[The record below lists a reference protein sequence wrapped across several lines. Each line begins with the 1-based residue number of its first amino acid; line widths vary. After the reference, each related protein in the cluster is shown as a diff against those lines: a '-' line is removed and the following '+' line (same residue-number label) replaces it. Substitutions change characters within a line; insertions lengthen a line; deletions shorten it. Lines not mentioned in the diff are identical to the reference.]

1 MEDRIPQQAKELN
14 HKRAKRRTWHKVLAA
29 AACVVVFCT
38 TYALILPAITLEQT
52 AYCGYEEHTHGE
64 ACYTRTLICG
74 QEEDAQPH
82 QHTDAC
88 YQTEDVLIC
97 PLPEGGHVHD
107 ETCYDEQGELTC
119 QQEEGHIHTAECYQ
133 AQPALVCGM
142 EETSAAHVHTDVCY
156 EELLTCELPEHQ
168 HTLSCYSDPEADIET
183 ADIWE
188 RSISAV
194 ERSDTWAEDVIAIA
208 QSQLGCRESEKN
220 YIVTET
226 GAQKGIT
233 RYGQWYGDAYG
244 DWCAMFVSFCLNYGG
259 VPEEAVPHESSCPR
273 WQTALT
279 EQKLFRDAA
288 QQTPQAGDIVFFDL
302 DADGEADH
310 VGLVESLEDAARLVG
325 EEEEAYQILHTIEGN
340 NGDSVQRHTYDLS
353 DDETVLGYVPL
364 ELAEHSLYQCGLLS
378 HRHGKDCT
386 GADGTVTCQK
396 KEHVHDDSCLTPRSG
411 DLTYEDDQII
421 MRLHVEG
428 ENVLPE
434 DTRMEVTTV
443 DAGDK
448 DYQPFADY
456 TDGKSVSA
464 DNQEEEAAAYAA
476 DTRSAADDTARMI
489 VRGVTLL
496 SGGQVLDTTGY
507 TLTAEVEV
515 KPAVIE
521 PMLAE
526 LAAVEDAAPEAELGV
541 VFTVLRQTD
550 EQQVEAV
557 DSVLMQTEDAV
568 PTLTVPVSNGVV
580 ALEVGTP
587 NPNYTVQYYA
597 YIPRFAESGEHSL
610 KVIDTSGGNLPT
622 NGTPPA
628 TKDIFVKETG
638 KTTADAEKYQQN
650 NGKVS
655 NLYAVDTVEQ
665 LTQMYSDNHFE
676 YVKAPNTS
684 YVNKLIDNDSYK
696 LTSVWVLKSG
706 KSADS
711 IDPADWT
718 AYDPQDVHFTN
729 RQEIAQSNVINI
741 VNGTVIRLIYNT
753 SSESFATKTTFYD
766 YDITSSTDNGVSQV
780 GVAGINSKS
789 NYRDSSRKKADG
801 TAERSWKNTDVGN
814 DVLAFGNANCGTGM
828 GHFEFSNGYLNAFNK
843 RNPEANGCT
852 FGLVTSL
859 NTDGT
864 IQYNEWLSTP
874 CLFNEGAATGKNA
887 YTGNLTF
894 NRVGDTYTLTSA
906 TLNHDE
912 TQTTI
917 GGLEN
922 FFNPSPND
930 STIYDGTENGIN
942 ESAKFIATNNF
953 WPMDAVTNKDP
964 HFGQYVGIENF
975 EGSDT
980 THPIK
985 YRPNATNAVGDWAK
999 TISYFPISDDGKNH
1013 NCFFG
1018 MHFALEFTLTE
1029 DYVGPLEY
1037 LFYGDDDMWV
1047 FLDDR
1052 LVCDIGGVHSS
1063 VGEYVNLWD
1072 YIDREKLQ
1080 WDEKGEKEFT
1090 LTFFYTERGASG
1102 STCYMNFTLPSVSG
1116 INLEQKTGE
1125 LKVEKHLVGETDPNK
1140 EFNFSI
1146 RFYDVN
1152 GNEILDDYA
1161 YNRYDADGNPI
1172 GDTNLV
1178 VHTGSNF
1185 TLCDG
1190 EYIIIRCLPFGL
1202 RYTVTETTSDGYTV
1216 SSTVNGIL
1224 QTGADSNTAQ
1234 GTIIRQESNTVLF
1247 TNTVGKV
1254 GLKLQ
1259 KLDTNGTPLAGATFQ
1274 LKSGEKAVEFI
1285 KQADGSY
1292 AATTQNKDTI
1302 DTSKL
1307 YYIALASNP
1316 DYVVGQEQPGTDPYK
1331 AQLQEKVNGALYQ
1344 QYAVYKQ
1351 DDGSYSFKLQSDN
1364 RWLDL
1369 DNGTLGKG
1377 TVIHFWQNS
1386 NSADANDCQ
1395 KWYLTPDENGY
1406 CFQPRKA
1413 VIAGKEFAMDLSG
1426 GDPTKSDVIQLW
1438 EKNGTDAQ
1446 RWLLVPVETDV
1457 SPGETTTDLEVD
1469 GSGILRLSELMP
1481 GSYTL
1486 TETKPPADHKIL
1498 DREISLTVDKDGNV
1512 RLADNQSDLVEVDSS
1527 GIVLKV
1533 RNRPVDK
1540 TLTLKK
1546 EVSGSSTT
1554 QKFQFTVSYERAG
1567 LASGKQTVT
1576 LGNGE
1581 NTTIDIPRGA
1591 TVTITEAAYD
1601 GFTVSF
1607 DGSMTLTPNGD
1618 GSVTFTMTDNVTITA
1633 TNTAGYALPET
1644 GGSGAALYLVLGLL
1658 LMGGSVLA
1666 LGLRRRREAG
1676 CRPRA

>member
-82 QHTDAC
+82 QHTEAC

-107 ETCYDEQGELTC
+107 ETCYDEQGELIC

-142 EETSAAHVHTDVCY
+142 EETSATHVHTDVCY

-168 HTLSCYSDPEADIET
+168 HTLTCYSDPEADIET

-220 YIVTET
+220 YIITET

-310 VGLVESLEDAARLVG
+310 VGLVESLEDATRLVG

-340 NGDSVQRHTYDLS
+340 NGDSVQRHTYDLP

-378 HRHGKDCT
+378 HRHGGDCT

-434 DTRMEVTTV
+434 DTRMEVITV

-464 DNQEEEAAAYAA
+464 DSQEEDAAAYAA
-476 DTRSAADDTARMI
+476 DTQSAEDTARMI

-557 DSVLMQTEDAV
+557 DSVLMQAEDAV

-580 ALEVGTP
+580 AVQAGVG
-587 NPNYTVQYYA
+587 NPDYTVQYYA
-597 YIPRFAESGEHSL
+597 YIPRFVTSGDGYYTL
-610 KVIDTSGGNLPT
+610 DVIDTSGRKLPT
-622 NGTPPA
+622 NGAELTKKLLYLEKTNELTP
-628 TKDIFVKETG
+628 VGE
-638 KTTADAEKYQQN
+638 N
-650 NGKVS
+650 NGQQT
-655 NLYAVDTVEQ
+655 NLYRVATENT
-665 LTQMYSDNHFE
+665 LTEMYSSGE
-676 YVKAPNTS
+676 YQYVKAPNPS
-684 YVNKLIDNDSYK
+684 YVNKLIDNPNYTLK
-696 LTSVWVLKSG
+696 EVWVLKDSVNSENATSTDEKYWDVYG
-706 KSADS
+706 AD
-711 IDPADWT
+711 I
-718 AYDPQDVHFTN
+718 HFTN
-729 RQEIAQSNVINI
+729 RADAAGKDNVIYIADNA
-741 VNGTVIRLIYNT
+741 VIRLVYDV
-753 SSESFATKTTFYD
+753 SSDDFATPANFYD
-766 YDITSSTDNGVSQV
+766 YDITNGEKVTIGGESRYCTDGR
-780 GVAGINSKS
+780 GINQSG
-789 NYRDSSRKKADG
+789 NYTTSANGQRNWNG
-801 TAERSWKNTDVGN
+801 TTDVF
-814 DVLAFGNANCGTGM
+814 AFGNANCGTGM
-828 GHFEFSNGYLNAFNK
+828 ANYKFDTNYYLNKYSTPGNTAQY
-843 RNPEANGCT
+843 GCT
-852 FGLVTSL
+852 FGLAKEFR
-859 NTDGT
+859 DGE
-864 IQYNEWLSTP
+864 IVYNDWLCVP
-874 CLFNEGAATGKNA
+874 NLFNDGSAEGKHN
-887 YTGNLTF
+887 YENSSLTF
-894 NRVGDTYTLTSA
+894 SRVGDTYTLSA
-906 TLNHDE
+906 ATVNGAGS
-912 TQTTI
+912 I
-917 GGLEN
+917 NGLQD
-922 FFNPSPND
+922 FFNPSPSQD
-930 STIYDGTENGIN
+930 IVYDGREYTYTDTNGKQQTANRPVI
-942 ESAKFIATNNF
+942 FTNNF
-953 WPMDAVTNKDP
+953 WPMDRATGAQDP
-964 HFGQYVGIENF
+964 KFG
-975 EGSDT
+975 
-980 THPIK
+980 K
-985 YRPNATNAVGDWAK
+985 YGVKTFYYGKESTDGVNVNNAKEEYGLYN
-999 TISYFPISDDGKNH
+999 YFPVSDDGRDH
-1013 NCFFG
+1013 NSFFG
-1018 MHFALEFTLTE
+1018 MQYAVGFKLSR

-1037 LFYGDDDMWV
+1037 YFFGDDDMWV
-1047 FLDDR
+1047 FLDDK

-1072 YIDREKLQ
+1072 YINRETLQ

-1202 RYTVTETTSDGYTV
+1202 RYTVQETNSGGYTV

-1224 QTGADSNTAQ
+1224 QTGTGSNTAQ
-1234 GTIIRQESNTVLF
+1234 GTIIRQESNKVLF
-1247 TNTVGKV
+1247 TNTIDKV
-1254 GLKLQ
+1254 GLTLQ

-1274 LKSGEKAVEFI
+1274 LKNSAGELVSFVS
-1285 KQADGSY
+1285 DGKGGY
-1292 AATTQNKDTI
+1292 TAPTQTKDTI

-1307 YYIALASNP
+1307 YYITLAS
-1316 DYVVGQEQPGTDPYK
+1316 DSRYVVGQATDDK
-1331 AQLQEKVNGALYQ
+1331 HRAQLQEKTGADSQ
-1344 QYAVYKQ
+1344 KVKVYKQ
-1351 DDGSYSFKLQSDN
+1351 DDGSYSFQLQSNKD

-1369 DNGTLGKG
+1369 DGGKLDNGTM
-1377 TVIHFWQNS
+1377 IHFWEN
-1386 NSADANDCQ
+1386 ADTPTTHDNQ
-1395 KWYLTPDENGY
+1395 KWFLTPNGSGFY
-1406 CFQPRKA
+1406 IQPRVA
-1413 VIAGKEFAMDLSG
+1413 VTNGVDSAMDLNEAKVQEG
-1426 GDPTKSDVIQLW
+1426 QNIQLW
-1438 EKNGTDAQ
+1438 EKNNTIAQ

-1457 SPGETTTDLEVD
+1457 SPGETTTDLVVD
-1469 GSGILRLSELMP
+1469 GSGILRLSELFP
-1481 GSYTL
+1481 GRYTL
-1486 TETKPPADHKIL
+1486 VESKSPDGYQIL
-1498 DREISLTVDKDGNV
+1498 DEDISLNVDKDGNV
-1512 RLADNQSDLVEVDSS
+1512 KLADDQSDLVEVTGS
-1527 GIVLKV
+1527 GKDLVLKV
-1533 RNRPVDK
+1533 RNRPTDK
-1540 TLTLKK
+1540 QLTLKK
-1546 EVSGSSTT
+1546 VVSGGSTDT
-1554 QKFQFTVSYERAG
+1554 GQKFQFTVSYTRDDFT
-1567 LASGKQTVT
+1567 SGTQTVT
-1576 LGNGE
+1576 LGHGGKE
-1581 NTTIDIPRGA
+1581 TIEIPHGA
-1591 TVTITEAAYD
+1591 TVTIAENNHD
-1601 GFTVSF
+1601 GFSVSF
-1607 DGSMTLTPNGD
+1607 DGDGTPLTPNGD
-1618 GSVTFTMTDNVTITA
+1618 GSVTFDMTDNVTITA

-1658 LMGGSVLA
+1658 LMGGSALA

-1676 CRPRA
+1676 

>member
-188 RSISAV
+188 RSVSAV

-226 GAQKGIT
+226 GTQKGIT

-310 VGLVESLEDAARLVG
+310 VGLVESLEDATRLVG

-340 NGDSVQRHTYDLS
+340 NGDSVQRHTYDLP

-378 HRHGKDCT
+378 HRHGGDCT

-568 PTLTVPVSNGVV
+568 PTLTVPVSNGAV

-587 NPNYTVQYYA
+587 NPHYTVQYYA
-597 YIPRFAESGEHSL
+597 DIPRFAENGEHSL
-610 KVIDTSGGNLPT
+610 DVIDTSGRKLPT
-622 NGTPPA
+622 NGAELTKKQLYLEKTNELTP
-628 TKDIFVKETG
+628 VGE
-638 KTTADAEKYQQN
+638 N
-650 NGKVS
+650 NGQRT
-655 NLYAVDTVEQ
+655 NLYRVATENT
-665 LTQMYSDNHFE
+665 LTKMYSNGSYE
-676 YVKAPNTS
+676 YVKAPNPS
-684 YVNKLIDNDSYK
+684 YVNKLIDNPNYALKAVWALKDGKKAESTDENDWDVYSYG
-696 LTSVWVLKSG
+696 T
-706 KSADS
+706 D
-711 IDPADWT
+711 I
-718 AYDPQDVHFTN
+718 HFTN
-729 RQEIAQSNVINI
+729 RTEGVAGKNNVIYIADNA
-741 VNGTVIRLIYNT
+741 VTRLVYDV
-753 SSESFATKTTFYD
+753 SSSDFTTPANFYD
-766 YDITSSTDNGVSQV
+766 YDISSGQNTDDKWRTGTT
-780 GVAGINSKS
+780 GINIES
-789 NYRDSSRKKADG
+789 NYG
-801 TAERSWKNTDVGN
+801 TSGNGQRTWRSYR

-828 GHFEFSNGYLNAFNK
+828 ANYKFGGVYLNKYSTPGNTSHY
-843 RNPEANGCT
+843 GCT
-852 FGLVTSL
+852 FGLANSL
-859 NTDGT
+859 KDGK
-864 IQYNEWLSTP
+864 IVYNEWVVAP
-874 CLFNEGAATGKNA
+874 NLFNDGTANGKHPYENSS
-887 YTGNLTF
+887 LTF
-894 NRVGDTYTLTSA
+894 SQVGDTYTLSA
-906 TLNHDE
+906 ATVNGVGS
-912 TQTTI
+912 I
-917 GGLEN
+917 SGLQD
-922 FFNPSPND
+922 FFNPSPKLGTIHETIFTND
-930 STIYDGTENGIN
+930 FWPLD
-942 ESAKFIATNNF
+942 KATNKTDPNF
-953 WPMDAVTNKDP
+953 GSSSPDIEPIYYQGFASKDSIN
-964 HFGQYVGIENF
+964 GTWSGE
-975 EGSDT
+975 ST
-980 THPIK
+980 T
-985 YRPNATNAVGDWAK
+985 
-999 TISYFPISDDGKNH
+999 FPVSDDGNAH

-1047 FLDDR
+1047 FLDNQ

-1116 INLEQKTGE
+1116 INLEQKSGE
-1125 LKVEKHLVGETDPNK
+1125 LRIEKKVVGDTDPTK
-1140 EFNFSI
+1140 TFDFKI
-1146 RFYDVN
+1146 QFYKAD
-1152 GNEILDDYA
+1152 GSTILDDYS
-1161 YNRYDADGNPI
+1161 YSKYDGSGKELESD
-1172 GDTNLV
+1172 LV
-1178 VHTGSNF
+1178 VHDGSVF
-1185 TLCDG
+1185 TLKDG
-1190 EYIIIRCLPFGL
+1190 QYIIIKYLPFGL
-1202 RYTVTETTSDGYTV
+1202 RYTVTETMSDGYTV

-1224 QTGADSNTAQ
+1224 QTGTGSNTAQ

-1247 TNTVGKV
+1247 TNTIDKV
-1254 GLKLQ
+1254 GLTLQ
-1259 KLDTNGTPLAGATFQ
+1259 KLDTNGKALSGATFQ
-1274 LKSGEKAVEFI
+1274 LKNSAEQLVEFI
-1285 KQADGSY
+1285 KQEADGSY
-1292 AATTQNKDTI
+1292 TATTQTKDTI

-1307 YYIALASNP
+1307 YYIALASKP
-1316 DYVVGQEQPGTDPYK
+1316 DYVVGQATDDK
-1331 AQLQEKVNGALYQ
+1331 HSAQLQKKVDGATYQ
-1344 QYAVYKQ
+1344 QVKIYKQ
-1351 DDGSYSFKLQSDN
+1351 DDGSYSFQLQSNKD

-1369 DNGTLGKG
+1369 DGGKLDNGTM
-1377 TVIHFWQNS
+1377 IHFWEN
-1386 NSADANDCQ
+1386 ADTPTTHDNQ
-1395 KWYLTPDENGY
+1395 KWFLTPDKNGY

-1413 VIAGKEFAMDLSG
+1413 VVAGEKFAMDLSG
-1426 GDPTKSDVIQLW
+1426 GIPVTTDVIQLY
-1438 EKNGTDAQ
+1438 EKNGTAAQ

-1457 SPGETTTDLEVD
+1457 SPGETTTNLKVD
-1469 GSGILRLSELMP
+1469 GSGILRLSELFP

-1486 TETKPPADHKIL
+1486 VESKSPTGFQIL
-1498 DREISLTVDKDGNV
+1498 DQAISLNVDKDGNV
-1512 RLADNQSDLVEVDSS
+1512 TLVGENSTLVEVDNSS
-1527 GIVLKV
+1527 GFVLKV

-1540 TLTLKK
+1540 TLTLEKV
-1546 EVSGSSTT
+1546 VSGGSTT
-1554 QKFQFTVSYERAG
+1554 QAFEFTVSYT
-1567 LASGKQTVT
+1567 LDGKETPQTVSLAHGT
-1576 LGNGE
+1576 SKTVN
-1581 NTTIDIPRGA
+1581 IPHGA
-1591 TVTITEAAYD
+1591 KVTITENNHD
-1601 GFTVSF
+1601 GFSVSF
-1607 DGSMTLTPNGD
+1607 AVSSTDSKTTLVPNED

-1658 LMGGSVLA
+1658 LMGGSALA

-1676 CRPRA
+1676 

>member
-14 HKRAKRRTWHKVLAA
+14 HKRARRRTWHKVLAA

-52 AYCGYEEHTHGE
+52 AYCGYEEHTHSE

-107 ETCYDEQGELTC
+107 ETCYDEQGELAC

-133 AQPALVCGM
+133 ARPALVCGM

-156 EELLTCELPEHQ
+156 EELLTCELPEHE
-168 HTLSCYSDPEADIET
+168 HTLPCYSDHEADIET

-188 RSISAV
+188 RSVSAV

-208 QSQLGCRESEKN
+208 QSQLSCRESDKN

-259 VPEEAVPHESSCPR
+259 VPEKAIPHESSCPR

-310 VGLVESLEDAARLVG
+310 VGLVESLEDATRLVG

-340 NGDSVQRHTYDLS
+340 NGDSVQRHTYDLP

-378 HRHGKDCT
+378 HRHGGDCT
-386 GADGTVTCQK
+386 GADGMVTCQK
-396 KEHVHDDSCLTPRSG
+396 KEHVHDDSCLTPRTG

-421 MRLHVEG
+421 MHLHVEG

-456 TDGKSVSA
+456 TDGKSVSV
-464 DNQEEEAAAYAA
+464 DSQEEDVAVYAA

-489 VRGVTLL
+489 VCGVTLL

-568 PTLTVPVSNGVV
+568 PTLMVPVSNGVV

-597 YIPRFAESGEHSL
+597 DILRFVTSGNENYYTL
-610 KVIDTSGGNLPT
+610 DVIDTSGKNLPT
-622 NGTPPA
+622 NGTKLT
-628 TKDIFVKETG
+628 TKQLYLE
-638 KTTADAEKYQQN
+638 KTNELTPDGEN
-650 NGKVS
+650 NGQRT
-655 NLYAVDTVEQ
+655 NLYRVATENT
-665 LTQMYSDNHFE
+665 LTKMYSSGSYE
-676 YVKAPNTS
+676 YVKAPNPS
-684 YVNKLIDNDSYK
+684 YVNKLIDNPNYTLK
-696 LTSVWVLKSG
+696 EVWVLTGTDETSTNKDDWDVYD
-706 KSADS
+706 AD
-711 IDPADWT
+711 I
-718 AYDPQDVHFTN
+718 HFTN
-729 RQEIAQSNVINI
+729 RKEGTAGKDNVIYI
-741 VNGTVIRLIYNT
+741 ADGAVIRLVYDV
-753 SSESFATKTTFYD
+753 SSDDFTTPANFYD
-766 YDITSSTDNGVSQV
+766 YDITNGEKVAKGGESRYCTDGR
-780 GVAGINSKS
+780 GINQSG
-789 NYRDSSRKKADG
+789 NYKTSANGQRNWSG
-801 TAERSWKNTDVGN
+801 TTDVF
-814 DVLAFGNANCGTGM
+814 AFGNANCGTGM
-828 GHFEFSNGYLNAFNK
+828 ANYKFDTNYYLNKYSTPGNTSQY
-843 RNPEANGCT
+843 GCT
-852 FGLVTSL
+852 FGLAKEFR
-859 NTDGT
+859 DGK
-864 IQYNEWLSTP
+864 IVYNDWLCVP
-874 CLFNEGAATGKNA
+874 NLFNDGSAEGKHN
-887 YTGNLTF
+887 YENSSLTF
-894 NRVGDTYTLTSA
+894 SRVGDTYTLSA
-906 TLNHDE
+906 ATVNGAGS
-912 TQTTI
+912 I
-917 GGLEN
+917 NGLQD
-922 FFNPSPND
+922 FFNPSPSQD
-930 STIYDGTENGIN
+930 IVYDGRTYTYTDTNGKQQTANRPVI
-942 ESAKFIATNNF
+942 FTNNF
-953 WPMDAVTNKDP
+953 WPMDQATGAQDP
-964 HFGQYVGIENF
+964 KFG
-975 EGSDT
+975 
-980 THPIK
+980 K
-985 YRPNATNAVGDWAK
+985 YGVKTFYYGKESTDGVNVKNAQSEYGLYN
-999 TISYFPISDDGKNH
+999 YLPISDDGNDH
-1013 NCFFG
+1013 NSFFG
-1018 MHFALEFTLTE
+1018 MQYAVEFTLTK

-1037 LFYGDDDMWV
+1037 YFFGDDDMWV
-1047 FLDDR
+1047 FLDNQ

-1063 VGEYVNLWD
+1063 VGEYVDLWD
-1072 YIDREKLQ
+1072 YLEKKT
-1080 WDEKGEKEFT
+1080 EGKHT

-1125 LKVEKHLVGETDPNK
+1125 LKIRKQVVGDTGNTE
-1140 EFNFSI
+1140 EFNFKI
-1146 RFYDVN
+1146 QFYKAD
-1152 GNEILDDYA
+1152 GNEIQDDYS
-1161 YNRYDADGNPI
+1161 YSKYDGN
-1172 GDTNLV
+1172 GEELKSDLV
-1178 VHTGSNF
+1178 VHTGSVF

-1190 EYIIIRCLPFGL
+1190 EYIIIKYLPFGL
-1202 RYTVTETTSDGYTV
+1202 RYTVTETPSDGYTV

-1224 QTGADSNTAQ
+1224 QTGTDSNTAQ
-1234 GTIIRQESNTVLF
+1234 GTIIRNASNTVLF

-1259 KLDTNGTPLAGATFQ
+1259 KLDADGTTPLDGAVFQ
-1274 LKSGEKAVEFI
+1274 LRSGGDAVEFV
-1285 KQADGSY
+1285 KKAEGSY
-1292 AATTQNKDTI
+1292 AATTQTSDTI
-1302 DTSKL
+1302 DTNKL
-1307 YYIALASNP
+1307 YYIALASDT
-1316 DYVVGQEQPGTDPYK
+1316 DYVVGQAANDTQDK
-1331 AQLQEKVNGALYQ
+1331 AQLQKKTGADSQKVK
-1344 QYAVYKQ
+1344 VYKQ
-1351 DDGSYSFKLQSDN
+1351 DDGSYSFRLKSDG

-1369 DNGTLGKG
+1369 HEGELTSGQM
-1377 TVIHFWQNS
+1377 IHFWKDS
-1386 NSADANDCQ
+1386 DTAPANDCQ
-1395 KWYLTPDENGY
+1395 KWYLISNEDGSY
-1406 CFQPRKA
+1406 YIQPRL
-1413 VIAGKEFAMDLSG
+1413 AGIQDKNFVMDLSG
-1426 GDPTKSDVIQLW
+1426 GTVAEGTNIWLY
-1438 EKNGTDAQ
+1438 EKNGSAAQ

-1457 SPGETTTDLEVD
+1457 SPGETTTELVVGSD
-1469 GSGILRLSELMP
+1469 GVLQLSELMP

-1486 TETKPPADHKIL
+1486 AETKSPADHKIL
-1498 DREISLTVDKDGNV
+1498 DKEISLTVDKDGNV
-1512 RLADNQSDLVEVDSS
+1512 RLADNQSDLVEVDSN
-1527 GIVLKV
+1527 GLVLKV
-1533 RNRPVDK
+1533 FNRPVDK
-1540 TLTLKK
+1540 QLTLKK

-1567 LASGKQTVT
+1567 LTSGTQTVT

-1607 DGSMTLTPNGD
+1607 DGDGTELRPNED

-1644 GGSGAALYLVLGLL
+1644 GGSGAALYLALGLL
-1658 LMGGSVLA
+1658 LMGGSALA

-1676 CRPRA
+1676 